1 MKKLILFLCLIWTL
15 FPAGFTC
22 AEEIEGIAWI
32 DAGNSDRV
40 HLRAAPS
47 QEAKSL
53 GLYFSRTSLSYHSDI
68 AQEWVKVTIGKESG
82 YMMSRYLYSGP
93 HPESVP
99 YAKHI
104 GIVRAKDWVNLRE
117 APTTSSRQLKKLYGG
132 EELTI
137 LGETADH
144 WYHVF
149 ADGYTGYVHT
159 DYVVMTDEVRE
170 PIRYFQ
176 GRVDAT
182 SPLPA
187 NLQAVLYENERFY
200 HAQAEIYLTLSEIGE
215 KLFEGASVTFPQYA
229 YVDVD
234 NSGEKELVLEQSVNG
249 NHYYGYLVLQRA
261 DSIVWGYEFV
271 YRSMFE
277 LKEDGTFSF
286 SSSAADSGFGYA
298 HFGGSASIVPL
309 AKSQSAGETIQYFK
323 GDESISEPTFHALLV
338 EQNAKKDVE
347 WFPLGGIP
355 E

>member
-15 FPAGFTC
+15 VPAGFTC

-47 QEAKSL
+47 REAKSL
-53 GLYFSRTSLSYHSDI
+53 GLYFSGTSLSYHSDI

-93 HPESVP
+93 HPENVP

-104 GIVRAKDWVNLRE
+104 GVVQAKDWVNLRE
-117 APTTSSRQLKKLYGG
+117 APTTNSQQLNKLYGG

-159 DYVVMTDEVRE
+159 DYVLMTDEVRE

-187 NLQAVLYENERFY
+187 NLQAVLHENERFY
-200 HAQAEIYLTLSEIGE
+200 HAQAEMYVSLSEIGE
-215 KLFEGASVTFPQYA
+215 KVFEGESVTFPRYA

-234 NSGEKELVLEQSVNG
+234 NSGEKELVLEQCVNG
-249 NHYYGYLVLQRA
+249 DHYYGYLVLQRA

-323 GDESISEPTFHALLV
+323 GDEGISEPAFHALLV
-338 EQNAKKDVE
+338 EQNAKKDAE
-347 WFPLGGIP
+347 WFLLGGMP

>member
-1 MKKLILFLCLIWTL
+1 MKKLILLLCLMGTL
-15 FPAGFTC
+15 FSAGFAF
-22 AEEIEGIAWI
+22 AEQSEGIAWI
-32 DAGNSDRV
+32 DAGTSDRV

-53 GLYFSRTSLSYHSDI
+53 GLYFSGVAIYYHSDLT
-68 AQEWVKVTIGKESG
+68 QEWVEVTIGKESG
-82 YMMSRYLYSGP
+82 YMMSRYLYNGP
-93 HPESVP
+93 HPENVP

-104 GIVRAKDWVNLRE
+104 GVVKAKDWVNLRE
-117 APTTSSRQLKKLYGG
+117 APTTNSQQLNKLYGG

-137 LGETADH
+137 YGETAGH
-144 WYHVF
+144 WYLVF
-149 ADGYTGYVHT
+149 ADGYKGYVHS
-159 DYVVMTDEVRE
+159 DYVTMTGEVRE

-176 GRVDAT
+176 GRVDTT

-187 NLQAVLYENERFY
+187 NLQAVLHENERFY
-200 HAQAEIYLTLSEIGE
+200 HAQAEMYVSLSEIGE
-215 KLFEGASVTFPQYA
+215 KLFEGASVTFPRYA

-234 NSGEKELVLEQSVNG
+234 NYGEKELVLEQCVNG
-249 NHYYGYLVLQRA
+249 DHYYGYLVLQRA

-298 HFGGSASIVPL
+298 RFGGSASIVPL
-309 AKSQSAGETIQYFK
+309 AHSQSAGKTIQYFK

-338 EQNAKKDVE
+338 EQNAKKNAE
-347 WFPLGGIP
+347 WFPIGGMP